1 MISNPASEY
10 SIISLIQTKQE
21 YTLFAYN
28 MSTEDRGEGGRRS
41 FFRAHPPWHYTRQLR
56 QHKKVAFNYFIS
68 IYDRNFSYSIILS
81 SSHMMA

>member
-28 MSTEDRGEGGRRS
+28 MSTEEKGGGGRRG
-41 FFRAHPPWHYTRQLR
+41 FIRAHPADCI
-56 QHKKVAFNYFIS
+56 VAVTV
-68 IYDRNFSYSIILS
+68 
-81 SSHMMA
+81 HQAV